1 MPSASILIVNYN
13 TCDILRECLTALY
26 AHGGQ
31 AHEVIVVDNAS
42 VDDSCRMVREE
53 FAQVVLLEAKENLG
67 FGAANNLAA
76 QHATHP
82 YLVLLNSD
90 AILRRDT
97 PRLLVDYLRRE
108 PRVSCVGP
116 RIVLPVSG
124 APQPKAFGYLPT
136 SRRVLMQSLG
146 LNRLFKTSPFFRGID
161 GEHRQ
166 GREMPVG
173 WLSGVCMAMRTAD
186 FLKVGGFDAR
196 FFMYCEDVE
205 LCIKLQALG
214 QVVLLDDF
222 DVMHYGGASSKSIVA
237 KTRNSLWQQ
246 RHLLMII
253 AQYQGSA
260 AALLSRIFMATG
272 LLLRVLAGLLK
283 IPVRGCRGNE
293 DLQTAWARLKDI
305 AGIDAMRLAGK

>member
-1 MPSASILIVNYN
+1 MVSLSILIVNYN
-13 TCDILRECLTALY
+13 TRDILRECLTAVY
-26 AHGGQ
+26 AHGGH

-42 VDDSCRMVREE
+42 QDGSCDMLRAE
-53 FAQVVLLEAKENLG
+53 FAQVILLESQVNLG

-76 QHATHP
+76 SRATSP

-108 PRVSCVGP
+108 VGVSCVGP

-124 APQPKAFGYLPT
+124 AVQPKAFGYLPT
-136 SRRVLMQSLG
+136 PWRVLMQSLS
-146 LNRLFKTSPFFRGID
+146 LNRVFKSSPLFRGID

-166 GREMPVG
+166 KREMPVG

-222 DVMHYGGASSKSIVA
+222 DVMHYGGASSKSITA
-237 KTRNSLWQQ
+237 KVRNSLWQQ

-260 AALLSRIFMATG
+260 AALVSRIFMATG
-272 LLLRVLAGLLK
+272 LVLRMLVGLVQ
-283 IPVRGCRGNE
+283 IPLRGWRGNE
-293 DLQTAWARLKDI
+293 PLQTAWARLRDI
-305 AGIDAMRLAGK
+305 AGYQTTRLVHE